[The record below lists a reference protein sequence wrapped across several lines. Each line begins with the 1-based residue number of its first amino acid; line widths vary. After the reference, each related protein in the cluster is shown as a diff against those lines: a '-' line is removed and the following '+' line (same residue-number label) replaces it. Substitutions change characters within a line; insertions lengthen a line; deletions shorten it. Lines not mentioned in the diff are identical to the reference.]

1 LMTFLKYLQLNW
13 FFWAQIFACFWPEKY
28 DLHNKI
34 DEAAKFTSQDVLW
47 TTWLHQILGQNT
59 MYILYWNGG
68 NPKFITQ
75 MCHEPWLYKIYHG
88 FVDSSICVKLYLWCL
103 TIIRH

>member
-13 FFWAQIFACFWPEKY
+13 FFWAQIFAYFWPGKY

-47 TTWLHQILGQNT
+47 ITWLHQILGETPCISYIEMEETQSLFHKCVMNRGCTKFT
-59 MYILYWNGG
+59 MVLWVH
-68 NPKFITQ
+68 P
-75 MCHEPWLYKIYHG
+75 
-88 FVDSSICVKLYLWCL
+88 FV
-103 TIIRH
+103 